1 MEPIKLEPTRD
12 TPKVTCNLDGTI
24 FIIGRSLTEDPIP
37 FYTPILSWIAQLNA
51 ENIEINIQLEYLNTS
66 SSKQI
71 FNLLKLAKE
80 NQSKKNIIVKWY
92 YDENDEDGYE
102 FGQELESLL
111 ELPFEFY
118 NYLAL
123 K

>member
-1 MEPIKLEPTRD
+1 MEPIKLDPTRD
-12 TPKVTCNLDGTI
+12 TPKVLCNLDGTI
-24 FIIGRSLTEDPIP
+24 FIIGRSLTEDPLP
-37 FYTPILSWIAQLNA
+37 FYAPLLVWISQINA

-71 FNLLKLAKE
+71 FNLLKVGKE
-80 NQSKKNIIVKWY
+80 NQWKKNILVKWY
-92 YDENDEDGYE
+92 YEENDEDGYE
-102 FGQELESLL
+102 FGKELESFL